1 MQKRLILGGPGSGK
15 TERLLRIVEEEIAH
29 GLEPHLIAF
38 VSFTNK
44 AVNEAKDR
52 IIKKLGRPE
61 KDFPFFRTL
70 HSLCYRQIGARR
82 DQVIKLSHLKEIGEA
97 LGVRISGKVSIDDDS
112 RMREGDRM
120 MFLDNLARSVRKD
133 LYKVWQNFD
142 WDLPWYQVRRFSD
155 VLKSYKEKRNL
166 LDFTDMLEIFL
177 DRGTSAGVEVA
188 VIDEAQDLNSIQWSV
203 VEKMFGDCDRMY
215 VAGDDDQAIYE
226 WSGADVEKFLHL
238 NEDYREVLQTS
249 YRLPKKIFDFS
260 SEISKRIRDRYDKRF
275 EPKKK
280 GGKVA
285 RYFSLDQVDLSGEGS
300 WLLLSRNACF
310 LKILEEACISQ
321 GISYTMRGNYSSVDP
336 ADVRAIKIYENL
348 RKGGAANNRD
358 ANLILELLGY
368 RNAFHRRMDEDRSYK
383 LKDLVS
389 SDPGIWHDAMIGLTS
404 DKRAYYLTI
413 LKSGRRLSGDPTV
426 HIDTIHGAK
435 GGEADNVVL
444 LTDLTRATEE
454 GYEKRPDAETRVFY
468 VGATRAKKN
477 LYVIAPTTDRYFSL

>member
-1 MQKRLILGGPGSGK
+1 M
-15 TERLLRIVEEEIAH
+15 
-29 GLEPHLIAF
+29 
-38 VSFTNK
+38 
-44 AVNEAKDR
+44 
-52 IIKKLGRPE
+52 
-61 KDFPFFRTL
+61 
-70 HSLCYRQIGARR
+70 
-82 DQVIKLSHLKEIGEA
+82 
-97 LGVRISGKVSIDDDS
+97 
-112 RMREGDRM
+112 
-120 MFLDNLARSVRKD
+120 
-133 LYKVWQNFD
+133 
-142 WDLPWYQVRRFSD
+142 
-155 VLKSYKEKRNL
+155 
-166 LDFTDMLEIFL
+166 
-177 DRGTSAGVEVA
+177 
-188 VIDEAQDLNSIQWSV
+188 
-203 VEKMFGDCDRMY
+203 
-215 VAGDDDQAIYE
+215 
-226 WSGADVEKFLHL
+226 
-238 NEDYREVLQTS
+238 
-249 YRLPKKIFDFS
+249 
-260 SEISKRIRDRYDKRF
+260 
-275 EPKKK
+275 
-280 GGKVA
+280 
-285 RYFSLDQVDLSGEGS
+285 
-300 WLLLSRNACF
+300 
-310 LKILEEACISQ
+310 
-321 GISYTMRGNYSSVDP
+321 DP